1 MPCLPQN
8 AKNLIVI
15 YTYFEYDYHHYR
27 TEKEMGFAEKFFTI
41 LDSLPEWRMF
51 EDLPKI
57 PPPLF
62 NTVDGIVH
70 YPLEMALE

>member
-1 MPCLPQN
+1 MPCLSQN
-8 AKNLIVI
+8 AKNLVVI
-15 YTYFEYDYHHYR
+15 YAHLDFDYHHYP

-57 PPPLF
+57 FFPIF
-62 NTVDGIVH
+62 NTVMVLFIIH
-70 YPLEMALE
+70 LR